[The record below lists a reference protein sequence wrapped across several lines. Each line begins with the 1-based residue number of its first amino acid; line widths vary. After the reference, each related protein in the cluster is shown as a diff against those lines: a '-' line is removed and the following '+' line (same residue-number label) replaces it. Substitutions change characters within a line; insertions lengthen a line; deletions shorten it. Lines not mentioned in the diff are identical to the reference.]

1 MSNLKKYNPNQ
12 QMVIELLAIDPSL
25 NSKKLAQTIDVDVT
39 TIRRW
44 LRNPDFIDIAYRRYM
59 EVAGIELPQVIKAM
73 VEEAKMGNVQAGRL
87 ILEHFGK
94 LENKVKVQIESPFE
108 KFIRMSNPDDGDF
121 IEVTDEDKSKLE
133 DLANSINLP
142 NIELPDRDKSNDS
155 PLKRRRDELLK
166 VEAMTRAEIE
176 KGKLQNYQK
185 QAYQMRKRAK
195 AVGLDLLPSGRQLES
210 IRRKWK
216 EDLEALEIEK
226 FGEVKD

>member
-44 LRNPDFIDIAYRRYM
+44 L
-59 EVAGIELPQVIKAM
+59 ELPQVIKAM